1 MVKNS
6 LDGAID
12 RYDTLNNFPRVMQQ
26 MGFDAEASQGAIDK
40 LSDGIQ
46 GLPTR
51 LDEVAS
57 TAQNIAIMTGDL
69 EGAVDTT
76 LALNNA
82 FLASGASTA
91 DAERGLRQ
99 YVNMLAKGEVDA
111 TRWETLQETMGVALN
126 KVAEAFGFAGESAQ
140 EDLYEALKAGE
151 ITFDE
156 FNDKIIELS
165 EQTGGFA
172 DIAQEASKGLKTSL
186 GNLNTW
192 ILTGVADVIG
202 AIDQALGGTGE
213 ISDAIDRLKPVVQV
227 VFGWIANTAIPAV
240 ANAIKFLIDIFYNA
254 KEAVV
259 EWVGDNES
267 GLSSLWEFYQQYLG
281 LVWEY
286 VQEVFKDRKSV
297 V

>member
-1 MVKNS
+1 MLEVFRIYGTVELKGADQANKDIDEFNNKGRSASRGLGDFVRGMGKVAAGIGVFALVRKGIDMVKNS

-57 TAQNIAIMTGDL
+57 TAQNIAVMTGDL

-202 AIDQALGGTGE
+202 AIDKALGGTGE
-213 ISDAIDRLKPVVQV
+213 IADAIDRLKPVV
-227 VFGWIANTAIPAV
+227 
-240 ANAIKFLIDIFYNA
+240 
-254 KEAVV
+254 
-259 EWVGDNES
+259 
-267 GLSSLWEFYQQYLG
+267 
-281 LVWEY
+281 
-286 VQEVFKDRKSV
+286 
-297 V
+297 